1 MGLERLNFMFRI
13 GSSCKDSMGVYYIHT
28 FDIFNSC
35 ISRLVLKLNYIVLGS
50 IFAWNFYCLLGIKLV
65 CYGILANCK
74 YLYFMTNFEQCFIK
88 MVSYFFYIVTSPVQV
103 R

>member
-50 IFAWNFYCLLGIKLV
+50 IFAWNFYCLLGINWFV
-65 CYGILANCK
+65 
-74 YLYFMTNFEQCFIK
+74 
-88 MVSYFFYIVTSPVQV
+88 MVSWPIVRICIS
-103 R
+103 